1 MVDED
6 DNQGDYDYEEVE
18 EGNHA
23 TATYSSFLK
32 KRHSFAW
39 GIEETRQFYLVNSIC
54 VCIYIYMYLCI
65 YMLCVYIY
73 IYIHVHICKYIYSCI
88 YICIYIYVYIIY
100 IYTYIYIYIC
110 IFIYII
116 LQCLWQCGTEFSIMR
131 PLCIWVYTYGCSL
144 IYTEI
149 HI

>member
-39 GIEETRQFYLVNSIC
+39 GIEETRQFYLVNYLC
-54 VCIYIYMYLCI
+54 LCVYVCIYI

-73 IYIHVHICKYIYSCI
+73 IYMYMCIYVNIYIHV
-88 YICIYIYVYIIY
+88 YIYVYTYINVCIFSYMY
-100 IYTYIYIYIC
+100 IYLHYP
-110 IFIYII
+110 
-116 LQCLWQCGTEFSIMR
+116 LVSVAMR
-131 PLCIWVYTYGCSL
+131 N
-144 IYTEI
+144 
-149 HI
+149 